1 MIIDKQN
8 RRQALRFPGSTGLGF
23 TGRNWQTR
31 PGNEPPI
38 LIVKVHLGEGGG
50 SILKILRKVRR
61 QALNM
66 QNALTEPVA
75 IFLTIMAV
83 ILITPML
90 SERVRLP
97 GMVGLILGGMLIG
110 PFGINLLADSSS
122 IQLLSTIGLV
132 YLMFSAGLEVD
143 LQQFNRVRAKAFVF
157 GVLTYLIP
165 QLLGIAAGRLLGLSW
180 LGAVLL
186 GSAFSSHTLIA
197 FPILTRLGIVKN
209 EAVSMTVGAT
219 VMTDISAFIV
229 LAVVLGAHS
238 GNLTPLHFILL
249 IVMLVAFAAAVL
261 LGLPRLGKLF
271 FRRFSGRAIEFQF
284 VLVVLFVSAL
294 GAEEIGVHSV
304 VGAFLAGLAINATLP
319 RNSAVSGYVLFL
331 GEAFFIPVFLMYSGM
346 ITNPMALITDKSA
359 LMAGVLVT
367 AVAYLSK
374 LAAAWLASRIFH
386 YSKAEF
392 MTVWGLSQAQAAVTI
407 PTLMIGLT
415 AGLFSNSLFNAAIFM
430 ILLTSIS
437 SPLLVQHYGAKLPVP
452 NGNGEKKNEFDR
464 ILVTV
469 ANPETQEHLI
479 SLAGILAHEQEG
491 KLLLL
496 NVAQEM
502 NGIIVGLEHQQRL
515 LERVPQ
521 LLGNPEAQIELLR
534 RVDSSIAHGILHS
547 AIESEASMIVL
558 GWRGKPT
565 LRQSIFG
572 AVLDEVVWNADI
584 PVLIGRMNTSINGMQ
599 RLALVIP
606 PDRLPKRWLERSV
619 EIAASMAKT
628 INVPLIIFLSKQ
640 NEASLQEPLAKLN
653 GEINH
658 QCISLNGN
666 LMRSVVKSTRAHD
679 LIIVP
684 SLGNRMH
691 FLSSLGH
698 FPELL
703 ATHTSSSLMVIHYP
717 EGDHA
722 IQRA

>member
-1 MIIDKQN
+1 
-8 RRQALRFPGSTGLGF
+8 
-23 TGRNWQTR
+23 
-31 PGNEPPI
+31 
-38 LIVKVHLGEGGG
+38 
-50 SILKILRKVRR
+50 
-61 QALNM
+61 M

-90 SERVRLP
+90 MERVRLP
-97 GMVGLILGGMLIG
+97 GIVGLILGGMLIG
-110 PFGINLLADSSS
+110 PFGLNLLADSSS
-122 IQLLSTIGLV
+122 MQLLSTIGLV

-143 LQQFNRVRAKAFVF
+143 LQQFNRVRAKSFVF
-157 GVLTYLIP
+157 GALTYMFP
-165 QLLGIAAGRLLGLSW
+165 QLLGLGLGRLLGLDW
-180 LGAVLL
+180 LAAVLL

-238 GNLTPLHFILL
+238 GNLTPIHFGLL
-249 IVMLVAFAAAVL
+249 IVLLVAFSAAVL

-284 VLVVLFVSAL
+284 VLVVLFVAAL
-294 GAEEIGVHSV
+294 GAEEIGVHAV

-319 RNSAVSGYVLFL
+319 HNSAVSGYVLFL
-331 GEAFFIPVFLMYSGM
+331 GEAFFIPVFLIYSGM
-346 ITNPMALITDKSA
+346 ITNPMALFTDPRT
-359 LMAGVLVT
+359 LLAGVLVT
-367 AVAYLSK
+367 LVAYISK
-374 LAAAWLASRIFH
+374 LIAAWLASRIFH
-386 YSKAEF
+386 YSRNEF

-407 PTLMIGLT
+407 PTLLIGLST
-415 AGLFSNSLFNAAIFM
+415 GLFSNSLFNAAIFM

-437 SPLLVQHYGAKLPVP
+437 SPLIVQHFGSKLPAP
-452 NGNGEKKNEFDR
+452 NGNSEKTDEFDR

-479 SLAGILAHEQEG
+479 SLAGILAHDQQG

-496 NVAQEM
+496 NVAQDR
-502 NGIIVGLEHQQRL
+502 NGNIIGLEQQQRL

-521 LLGNPEAQIELLR
+521 LLGNPEAQLELLR

-547 AIESEASMIVL
+547 AIESNASMIVL

-565 LRQSIFG
+565 LKQSIFG

-584 PVLIGRMNTSINGMQ
+584 PVLIGRLRTPINGMQ
-599 RLALVIP
+599 RVDLVLP
-606 PDRLPKRWLERSV
+606 PERLPVSWLRRSV

-628 INVPLIIFLSKQ
+628 INVPLAIFMSKHI
-640 NEASLQEPLAKLN
+640 ETGLQPILEQAA
-653 GEINH
+653 GETI
-658 QCISLNGN
+658 CELVRLEGN
-666 LMRSVVKSTRAHD
+666 LIRSAVKR
-679 LIIVP
+679 I
-684 SLGNRMH
+684 
-691 FLSSLGH
+691 
-698 FPELL
+698 
-703 ATHTSSSLMVIHYP
+703 
-717 EGDHA
+717 
-722 IQRA
+722 